1 MQKHFCVTGDYGR
14 LVLSQSRF
22 PPSRSPQ
29 RLILLPAHVLR
40 QMESQQQVTNG
51 RATPVNVKHVYTS
64 SPVTQS
70 LMPEWLFLE
79 GLGTSIPQITTL
91 DFLTFLAPPKPA
103 FDLNGTLE
111 QLSHAG
117 IIVSDRW
124 SAFDIDPT
132 DQPTDENA
140 TFSHLVD
147 IFNAVVVAIIA
158 NSELPETPI
167 VQLLQNTHKPL
178 ESTTIA
184 NATKPDGYL
193 ALKQRPH
200 EDQVRWDDV
209 VLSCE
214 YKKKLGPI
222 TEYNVSIRRG
232 FEMCCTKLPSY

>member
-1 MQKHFCVTGDYGR
+1 MVAYARG
-14 LVLSQSRF
+14 
-22 PPSRSPQ
+22 
-29 RLILLPAHVLR
+29 A
-40 QMESQQQVTNG
+40 
-51 RATPVNVKHVYTS
+51 
-64 SPVTQS
+64 
-70 LMPEWLFLE
+70 FLE
-79 GLGTSIPQITTL
+79 DLGTSIPQITVQ
-91 DFLTFLAPPKPA
+91 DFLTFLAPPQPA
-103 FDLNGTLE
+103 FDLNGTMQWLNN
-111 QLSHAG
+111 AG
-117 IIVSDRW
+117 IIVLDRW
-124 SAFDIDPT
+124 SAIDKDPT
-132 DQPTDENA
+132 DQPTVEND

-147 IFNAVVVAIIA
+147 IFTKVVDAIIA